1 VVAEIKAIA
10 VALTCQ
16 LQNLGKIKEKKRMAR
31 LKNIEL
37 FDLYVGKTF
46 VKLYE
51 SFPLRCELDICEM
64 TDKEFDEE
72 TLKTPKECDI
82 YRDTV
87 IWLSESGYI
96 NYDAQHEYGFRG
108 VVLSAKGLELLKA
121 IPESMQRKTG
131 IGEKLSFI
139 AKNGGDEALKQT
151 VNAMLSMGLKMFG
164 GVQ

>member
-1 VVAEIKAIA
+1 
-10 VALTCQ
+10 
-16 LQNLGKIKEKKRMAR
+16 MAR

-51 SFPLRCELDICEM
+51 SFPLRCYLDICEM
-64 TDKEFDEE
+64 TEKELDEE
-72 TLKTPKECDI
+72 TLRTPKECEI

-87 IWLSESGYI
+87 IWLCESNYI
-96 NYDAQHEYGFRG
+96 KYDSKDQYGFG
-108 VVLSAKGLELLKA
+108 GAVLSAKGLELLKA
-121 IPESMQRKTG
+121 TPDSMKSKTG
-131 IGEKLSFI
+131 IGEKLSAI

-164 GVQ
+164 GTQ